1 MFYLMEDEEFI
12 KVVEEHPK
20 LYSVILGMKRM
31 RELKISGLFYVKLVL
46 LLCGHSHIIKT
57 DKNTAHER
65 RCFIWLQNQQIYMQ
79 GLNRM

>member
-20 LYSVILGMKRM
+20 LYPVILVMKRM

-46 LLCGHSHIIKT
+46 LLCGHLHIIKT
-57 DKNTAHER
+57 DKILLTKGDVLYGYKISK
-65 RCFIWLQNQQIYMQ
+65 FICKD
-79 GLNRM
+79 